1 MKKKL
6 SANQR
11 YLKCP
16 LIGENTVFIKGE
28 FLYKLSTKLDSKIA
42 QLHSMI
48 THILVSWFKTFDSKQ
63 KTQKAQKEE
72 KLVFQKKL

>member
-6 SANQR
+6 SADQR
-11 YLKCP
+11 CLKCP

-28 FLYKLSTKLDSKIA
+28 FSYKLRTKLDNKIA

-48 THILVSWFKTFDSKQ
+48 THILVS
-63 KTQKAQKEE
+63 
-72 KLVFQKKL
+72 